1 MKVLLLGPLRSSITD
16 VFAAAGD
23 QVAQTEEPIHVEHP
37 LMDGVDFLV
46 SYGYRHMIR
55 PDLLAKYPKRIIN
68 LHISYLPYNRG
79 ADPNLW
85 SIIDGTPTG
94 ITIHEVDKGLD
105 TGGILEQRI
114 VNLLSGDTLKTS
126 YQRLSQAI
134 EKLFAESWSIIRTGR
149 CDAIP
154 QRGEGSVHKLK
165 DRALVE
171 HLLPHGWD
179 TPILTIQEAR
189 RTLLQ
194 EELI

>member
-1 MKVLLLGPLRSSITD
+1 MKVLLLGPLRSSMTD

-23 QVAQTEEPIHVEHP
+23 QVVQTEEPIYVDHP
-37 LMDGVDFLV
+37 LLDGVEFLV

-55 PDLLAKYPKRIIN
+55 PDLLSEYPKKVIN

-85 SIIDGTPTG
+85 SILDGTPTG
-94 ITIHEVDKGLD
+94 VTIHEVDKGLD
-105 TGGILEQRI
+105 TGGIIEQRI
-114 VNLLSGDTLKTS
+114 VKLLPSDTLKTS
-126 YQRLSQAI
+126 YERLSNAI
-134 EKLFAESWSIIRTGR
+134 EKLFAESWSTIRTGK

-154 QRGEGSVHKLK
+154 QRGKGSVHKLK
-165 DRALVE
+165 DRASVE
-171 HLLPHGWD
+171 HLLPLGWD
-179 TPILTIQEAR
+179 TPILEIQESR